1 MSRGGGNVLHPG
13 VLSMC
18 LLRVFENYAVT
29 CAFHV
34 AVLCSRGDVLYGGDV
49 VALSCCMRCLPDFH
63 DVFLAPFTV
72 RRLVVFRHVA
82 PAIVLGPAVRS
93 VTLNLANFGE
103 VAK

>member
-1 MSRGGGNVLHPG
+1 MYSSARTG
-13 VLSMC
+13 VVD
-18 LLRVFENYAVT
+18 VFPPYIFQNYAVI